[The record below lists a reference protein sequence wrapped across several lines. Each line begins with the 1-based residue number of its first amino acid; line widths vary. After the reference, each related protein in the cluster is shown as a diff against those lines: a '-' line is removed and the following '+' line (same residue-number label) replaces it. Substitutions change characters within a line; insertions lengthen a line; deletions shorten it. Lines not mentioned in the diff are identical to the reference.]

1 MYDLQVCADGWTMLT
16 TGPRTRSAPDSAAV
30 EVAAE
35 SMTVSLYHA
44 KSGLAASF
52 RASAGCFR
60 AGLQQALLVWRDED
74 RLTQG
79 PVWSVTAL
87 DLADLQAHARTAVAD
102 TPPPPQVTN
111 KQWRAPIDLRSTPGT
126 LALHW
131 TLQLQNADA
140 FDKASHRDRV
150 SAACLDLTSDPSLP
164 SLRVASR
171 TRGDLLSVSL
181 KDFSHLLSSHGE
193 TAPAALATP
202 APQYTCVVGPTPP
215 LHAWSIGK
223 LLYVLTKAGELHQC
237 NIGAAVPQYVGSAP
251 LPLAQLPE

>member
-1 MYDLQVCADGWTMLT
+1 
-16 TGPRTRSAPDSAAV
+16 
-30 EVAAE
+30 
-35 SMTVSLYHA
+35 MTVSLYHA

-60 AGLQQALLVWRDED
+60 FGLQQALLVWRDED

-87 DLADLQAHARTAVAD
+87 DLADLQAHAKNAVAEA
-102 TPPPPQVTN
+102 PPAHVTN
-111 KQWRAPIDLRSTPGT
+111 KLWRAPIDLRSAPGT

-140 FDKASHRDRV
+140 FDKASGRDKV
-150 SAACLDLTSDPSLP
+150 SAACLDTTSDPSQP

-171 TRGDLLSVSL
+171 ARGELLSVSL
-181 KDFSHLLSSHGE
+181 KDFSHLLSSHAALPGD
-193 TAPAALATP
+193 TAPTASATAS
-202 APQYTCVVGPTPP
+202 APYSCVVGPTPP

-251 LPLAQLPE
+251 LPLAQLSE